1 MDAASETI
9 CINGGHKAANRSSLA
24 CSTSNDTRSIDSN
37 QSIEIKNGDYTYV
50 KENVF
55 QTPPI
60 IHKKIITIT
69 NETPTSKLDGM
80 DDIR

>member
-1 MDAASETI
+1 MDAASATI
-9 CINGGHKAANRSSLA
+9 RINGVHNEANRSSQA
-24 CSTSNDTRSIDSN
+24 CSASNDTRSIDSN

-69 NETPTSKLDGM
+69 NETPTTKLDGM